1 MFLLYFQ
8 IGCPYSINALN
19 LLSDYHL
26 DFLKVDI
33 NDQIRKQLVNEYNHY
48 TMPAIFY
55 YDKNIDI
62 TSLSASS
69 MIPVKLSFIGGYDK
83 LLKLFN
89 ILSSLKSDNI
99 KKVWN
104 EYNNSN
110 KMDYKTF
117 LKIAIEFNTLLAHG
131 TP

>member
-1 MFLLYFQ
+1 
-8 IGCPYSINALN
+8 
-19 LLSDYHL
+19 
-26 DFLKVDI
+26 
-33 NDQIRKQLVNEYNHY
+33 
-48 TMPAIFY
+48 MPAIFY